1 MNKNLKLKWNLLLA
15 SPIALAVTLTVSF
28 VSQAAVATTSQPKLA
43 SNESTT
49 RFEQSDDLAVATGK
63 PETTQKL
70 ASNES
75 TISFEQSD
83 DLAVEAG
90 KPETAQKLASNESTI
105 SFEQSDDLAVEAGKP
120 ETTQEIAQATSS
132 STTDSE
138 AELLN
143 QINEYSN
150 GEGNSLNQVNSV
162 FQLRDVSPDDWA
174 FEALRN
180 LVERYGCIAGYPDGT
195 FRGDQAMTRYEFAAG
210 LNACLQQIE
219 RMIAKDGG
227 EVTQEDLATLQRLTQ
242 EFEAELATLG
252 TRVDNLEGRVATL
265 EDNQFSTTT
274 KLSAEVVFAFTDT
287 FRSEDDDTNTVF
299 QHRGRLNF
307 VSSFTGR
314 DSLNVRLDFSNA
326 SPLLEGDGL
335 SGATTF
341 QTADTENNVE
351 IGWLAYYFPIGD
363 KIQMYLPAAF
373 PLWQD
378 FVPTISPHFEGATGA
393 NNAISS
399 FAESSPIYKIGLP
412 SGGGLGGNYNIA
424 GNLTLSLGYFG
435 GNTDDPENGLF
446 EGDYA
451 ALGQIAWDGDPIKL
465 AFTYVN
471 AYQEDGTIFDLGVGT
486 QGTAMGEGAAQPFN
500 GAPTM
505 SNSYGVEGSI
515 RISDGLV
522 VNGYGGFTDARQLDE
537 GDGDAEIWYYAL
549 GLAFPDLGKEGNLG
563 GLLVGS
569 EPYIGSAENPDRQ
582 EDTAV
587 HVEGFYRIQMNDNI
601 SITPG
606 LIWLPSPEGG
616 DSENDAFIGTLRTTF
631 TF

>member
-1 MNKNLKLKWNLLLA
+1 MSL
-15 SPIALAVTLTVSF
+15 
-28 VSQAAVATTSQPKLA
+28 VSQAAPGAQGKLTS
-43 SNESTT
+43 SESTVKFDHT
-49 RFEQSDDLAVATGK
+49 KETAQAGNNG
-63 PETTQKL
+63 TTQK
-70 ASNES
+70 
-75 TISFEQSD
+75 
-83 DLAVEAG
+83 
-90 KPETAQKLASNESTI
+90 
-105 SFEQSDDLAVEAGKP
+105 
-120 ETTQEIAQATSS
+120 IAQANPSA
-132 STTDSE
+132 STNSE
-138 AELLN
+138 AELLD
-143 QINEYSN
+143 QINNYSN

-195 FRGDQAMTRYEFAAG
+195 FRGDRAMTRYEFAAG

-219 RMIAKDGG
+219 RLIADQKSK
-227 EVTQEDLATLQRLTQ
+227 VSQEDLATLQRLTE
-242 EFEAELATLG
+242 EFEAELSTLG
-252 TRVDNLEGRVATL
+252 TRVDNLEGRVAVL

-287 FRSEDDDTNTVF
+287 FRSENDDTNTVF
-299 QHRGRLNF
+299 QHRGRLDF

-314 DSLNVRLDFSNA
+314 DALHARLDFSNA

-341 QTADTENNVE
+341 QTADTGNNVE
-351 IGWLAYYFPIGD
+351 LGWLAYYFPIGER
-363 KIQMYLPAAF
+363 IQVYLPAAF

-378 FVPTISPHFEGATGA
+378 FAPTISPYFEGFTGA

-412 SGGGLGGNYNIA
+412 SGGGLGANYNIA
-424 GNLTLSLGYFG
+424 GDLNLSLGYFG
-435 GNTDDPENGLF
+435 GETDNPDNGLF
-446 EGDYA
+446 NGDYA
-451 ALGQIAWDGDPIKL
+451 ALGQLAWDGPRFKL

-486 QGTAMGEGAAQPFN
+486 TGAAMGEGAAQPFN

-505 SNSYGVEGSI
+505 SNSYGIEGSI
-515 RISDGLV
+515 RLSDGLV
-522 VNGYGGFTDARQLDE
+522 VNGYGGFTDARQLAE
-537 GDGDAEIWYYAL
+537 GEGDAEIWYYAL

-569 EPYIGSAENPDRQ
+569 EPYIGSAENPDRR

-587 HVEGFYRIQMNDNI
+587 HVEGFYRFQMNDNI

-616 DSENDAFIGTLRTTF
+616 DSNNDAFIGTLRTTF

>member
-1 MNKNLKLKWNLLLA
+1 MTLNRNLLFV
-15 SPIALAVTLTVSF
+15 SPIALALTLSMSL
-28 VSQAAVATTSQPKLA
+28 VSQAAPPSQAKLA
-43 SNESTT
+43 SNESTA
-49 RFEQSDDLAVATGK
+49 RFDKSQQTAQAGENG
-63 PETTQKL
+63 TTQK
-70 ASNES
+70 
-75 TISFEQSD
+75 
-83 DLAVEAG
+83 
-90 KPETAQKLASNESTI
+90 
-105 SFEQSDDLAVEAGKP
+105 
-120 ETTQEIAQATSS
+120 IAQATPSAA
-132 STTDSE
+132 TNSE
-138 AELLN
+138 AELLD
-143 QINEYSN
+143 QINSYSN
-150 GEGNSLNQVNSV
+150 SEGNSLNQVNSV

-195 FRGDQAMTRYEFAAG
+195 FRGNRAMTRYEFAAG

-219 RMIAKDGG
+219 RLIAGQES
-227 EVTQEDLATLQRLTQ
+227 EVSQEDLATLQRLTE

-252 TRVDNLEGRVATL
+252 TRVDNLEGRVAVL

-287 FRSEDDDTNTVF
+287 FRSDNDDTNPVF
-299 QHRGRLNF
+299 QHRGRLDF

-314 DSLNVRLDFSNA
+314 DALHARLDFANA
-326 SPLLEGDGL
+326 APLLEGDGL
-335 SGATTF
+335 TGATTF
-341 QTADTENNVE
+341 QTSDTQNDVVL
-351 IGWLAYYFPIGD
+351 GWLAYYFPIGD

-424 GNLTLSLGYFG
+424 GDLNLSLGYFG
-435 GNTDDPENGLF
+435 GDTADSDNGLF
-446 EGDYA
+446 NGDYA
-451 ALGQIAWDGDPIKL
+451 ALGQLAWDGDPFKL

-471 AYQEDGTIFDLGVGT
+471 AYQQDGTIFDLGVGT
-486 QGTAMGEGAAQPFN
+486 QGAAIGEGARQPFN
-500 GAPTM
+500 GAPTI
-505 SNSYGVEGSI
+505 SNSYGIEGSI
-515 RISDGLV
+515 KLSDGFV
-522 VNGYGGFTDARQLDE
+522 VNGYGGFTDARQLAE

-549 GLAFPDLGKEGNLG
+549 GIALPDLGKEGNLG

-569 EPYIGSAENPDRQ
+569 QPYIGGAENPDLQ

-587 HVEGFYRIQMNDNI
+587 HVEGFYRFQMNDNI

-606 LIWLPSPEGG
+606 LIWLPSPDGG
-616 DSENDAFIGTLRTTF
+616 DSDNDAFIGTIRTTF

>member
-1 MNKNLKLKWNLLLA
+1 MSKNVTLKWNPLVVV
-15 SPIALAVTLTVSF
+15 SPLVLAVTFSIPLD
-28 VSQAAVATTSQPKLA
+28 SQAADPISKAKFASAQVTTS
-43 SNESTT
+43 
-49 RFEQSDDLAVATGK
+49 ATSFNNRAK
-63 PETTQKL
+63 EV
-70 ASNES
+70 
-75 TISFEQSD
+75 TIPAIKQ
-83 DLAVEAG
+83 
-90 KPETAQKLASNESTI
+90 
-105 SFEQSDDLAVEAGKP
+105 
-120 ETTQEIAQATSS
+120 IAQANP
-132 STTDSE
+132 STTKASE
-138 AELLN
+138 ETELLD
-143 QINEYSN
+143 QIYRYSN
-150 GEGNSLNQVNSV
+150 SERNSLNQVNSV
-162 FQLRDVSPDDWA
+162 FQLRDVSPGDWA

-195 FRGDQAMTRYEFAAG
+195 YRGNRALSRYEFAAG

-219 RMIAKDGG
+219 RLIQSNTSN
-227 EVTQEDLATLQRLTQ
+227 VTQEDLQTLQRLTR
-242 EFEAELATLG
+242 EFQAELATLG
-252 TRVDNLEGRVATL
+252 TRVDNLEGRVSVI

-274 KLSAEVVFAFTDT
+274 KLSAEVVFAATDT
-287 FRSEDDDTNTVF
+287 FRSEDDDTNPVF

-314 DSLNVRLDFSNA
+314 DALNVRLDFSNA

-335 SGATTF
+335 TGATTF
-341 QTADTENNVE
+341 QTADTENDVVL
-351 IGWLAYYFPIGD
+351 GWLAYYFPIGD

-412 SGGGLGGNYNIA
+412 SGGGIGGNYNIA
-424 GNLTLSLGYFG
+424 SNFVLSLGYFG
-435 GNTDDPENGLF
+435 GETSNPDNGLF
-446 EGDYA
+446 NGDYA
-451 ALGQIAWDGDPIKL
+451 ALGQLAWDGPRFKL

-471 AYQEDGTIFDLGVGT
+471 AYQQDGSIFDLGVGT
-486 QGTAMGEGAAQPFN
+486 TGALDGEGAAQPFE
-500 GAPTM
+500 GAPIM
-505 SNSYGVEGSI
+505 SNSYGIEGSI
-515 RISDGLV
+515 RISDSLV
-522 VNGYGGFTDARQLDE
+522 VNGYGGFTDALQLAE

-569 EPYIGSAENPDRQ
+569 QPYISSAENPDRQ

-587 HVEGFYRIQMNDNI
+587 HVEGFYRLQMNDNI

-606 LIWLPSPEGG
+606 LIWLPDPDGT
-616 DSENDAFIGTLRTTF
+616 DNDAFIGTIRTTF